1 MSVDVDDLSC
11 REFMD
16 FLLAYLDE
24 ELDARGRLLFEEHI
38 RACPPC
44 LAYLD
49 SYRQTV
55 ALTGDAW
62 AACGPGDTVP
72 EEVPEELIQAV
83 LEARRQ
89 A

>member
-1 MSVDVDDLSC
+1 MDELSC

-16 FLLAYLDE
+16 VILAYLDG
-24 ELDARGRLLFEEHI
+24 ELAARERRLFEQHI

-44 LAYLD
+44 LDYLD

-62 AACGPGDTVP
+62 AGCEADDGVP
-72 EEVPEELIQAV
+72 EEIPEELVRAV
-83 LEARRQ
+83 LAARGR